1 MGKKVWMRT
10 RGFLREAVPFVILG
24 VLFIN
29 ILYTLKIIDFLGQI
43 AAPLITGILGLP
55 RDSVAALIVGF
66 LRKDVA
72 VGMLA
77 PAGLSPSQ
85 LVVASVVLTMY
96 FPCVATF
103 VVMAKELGLR
113 DMILA
118 MGIMVVASM
127 TVGGFLNWI
136 L

>member
-1 MGKKVWMRT
+1 
-10 RGFLREAVPFVILG
+10 

-29 ILYTLKIIDFLGQI
+29 VLYTFGIIQLLGRM
-43 AAPLITGILGLP
+43 AAPVITGIMGLP
-55 RDSVAALIVGF
+55 EDAVGALIVGF

-72 VGMLA
+72 VGMLL
-77 PAGLSPSQ
+77 PLGLNLGQ

-103 VVMAKELGLR
+103 AVLIKELGIK
-113 DMILA
+113 DMA
-118 MGIMVVASM
+118 KSAAIMFASAVV
-127 TVGGFLNWI
+127 VGGLLNFL